1 MCISDGK
8 GFTKL
13 LVMHNPICLRCS
25 VSIGRKVNNKIE
37 S

>member
-13 LVMHNPICLRCS
+13 LVMHNSICLRCR
-25 VSIGRKVNNKIE
+25 VSIGRKANNKIE